1 MKDKLIFFII
11 GILLGAVISTGI
23 FYIYTTSNNNC
34 NSNTQM
40 NGNTPPNMSGG
51 QPPEKPSGDN
61 SEQPP
66 QMPNNSQ
73 ESN

>member
-1 MKDKLIFFII
+1 
-11 GILLGAVISTGI
+11 
-23 FYIYTTSNNNC
+23 
-34 NSNTQM
+34 M
-40 NGNTPPNMSGG
+40 NGNTPPNMSDG

-61 SEQPP
+61 SGQPP